1 MEVQHGDRHRHRKNT
16 CHRCG
21 HVLSHGSCSY
31 GVCREHRPGTGNEGH
46 PGMTKD
52 QNYQSQLVKLRA
64 DIAAGDQE
72 KVNRDVEALIEEILS
87 ETPMAAAEMQSDVPE
102 SPSATQGRP
111 SQRING
117 LGSLTQCEV
126 NLSLSVE
133 LGVLE
138 P

>member
-1 MEVQHGDRHRHRKNT
+1 
-16 CHRCG
+16 
-21 HVLSHGSCSY
+21 
-31 GVCREHRPGTGNEGH
+31 
-46 PGMTKD
+46 MTKD

-117 LGSLTQCEV
+117 LGSITQCEV